1 VSIYFSGVYGEKLR
15 AFKLLQDLYK
25 LKSNLDTDENKILL
39 VKLVYSLTSAGKARK
54 LSLQDKLNSLS
65 LVDLKPK
72 LLISYPESTQ
82 APSFLFLL
90 GFLLGDG
97 SIYIRIRKGKSGSPC
112 FIPNI
117 MIFQKANANAT
128 LVFTLLSKY
137 LNSIGVKSIVI
148 TPNKA
153 GHTSLRIEGVIAV
166 GLLIPLFREYFSL
179 GY

>member
-1 VSIYFSGVYGEKLR
+1 M
-15 AFKLLQDLYK
+15 
-25 LKSNLDTDENKILL
+25 NTDENKILF
-39 VKLVYSLTSAGKARK
+39 VKLVYSLTSSGKARK
-54 LSLQDKLNSLS
+54 LSLQDKLKSLS

-72 LLISYPESTQ
+72 LVISYPESTQ
-82 APSFLFLL
+82 APSFLFFF

-97 SIYIRIRKGKSGSPC
+97 SIYIRIRMGKSGSPS

-117 MIFQKANANAT
+117 IIYQKAGANAT
-128 LVFTLLSKY
+128 LVFALLSKY
-137 LNSIGVKSIVI
+137 LYSIGVKSTVI

-153 GHTSLRIEGVIAV
+153 GQTRLIIEGVIAV

>member
-1 VSIYFSGVYGEKLR
+1 M
-15 AFKLLQDLYK
+15 
-25 LKSNLDTDENKILL
+25 NTDENKILF
-39 VKLVYSLTSAGKARK
+39 VKLVYSLTSSGKARK
-54 LSLQDKLNSLS
+54 LSLQDKLKSLS

-72 LLISYPESTQ
+72 LVISYPESTQ
-82 APSFLFLL
+82 APSFGFFL

-97 SIYIRIRKGKSGSPC
+97 SIHIRIRISKGSPS

-117 MIFQKANANAT
+117 IIYQKADANAT
-128 LVFTLLSKY
+128 LVFALLSKY
-137 LNSIGVKSIVI
+137 LNSIGVKSTVI

-153 GHTSLRIEGVIAV
+153 GQTSLRIEGVLAV